1 MAHYRGL
8 VKYIIKTSVKQSKTQ
23 APLDPDNLKG
33 LLENTQHST
42 ETTLHFLS
50 FSWHPSILWET
61 INTDMGRLRNILLT
75 ENSSRTTWILGS
87 HLCQRRLHAHTHTY
101 VEFWENA
108 HLNADS
114 NYLWRVE
121 LVAGTHGR
129 TEILTFFLV
138 FCIVW
143 IFFSKQV
150 LPAQFF

>member
-23 APLDPDNLKG
+23 APLDPDNFKG

-42 ETTLHFLS
+42 ETTLHFRS

-61 INTDMGRLRNILLT
+61 INTDTGRLRNILLT

-87 HLCQRRLHAHTHTY
+87 HLCQTRLHAHTHTY
-101 VEFWENA
+101 VEFWKNA

-121 LVAGTHGR
+121 LVAGTHRR
-129 TEILTFFLV
+129 TEILTFFSV